1 MDLQIRQLQQDEWD
15 DYAHAVQVGL
25 SFQAGEE
32 ELAEWKRMFEF
43 DRSIAVLDGS
53 AIVGTGGAFSLEMT
67 LPGGATI
74 PTGGLTA
81 ISVLPT
87 HRRRGVLRSMIRR
100 HFDDV
105 LDRGEPV
112 SILNASESTIYGRF
126 GYGAATFRAE
136 LEIDRPH
143 TAFARPVD
151 ATGQVRLLDRQ
162 EALKVVPGVYKRHR
176 LTQPGELSRP
186 LTWWE
191 EAINDPEYLRKDSA
205 PRLWLAYES
214 AAGEF
219 DGFADYR
226 VEDSWQHGLAGHVI
240 RVRQLFA
247 LTPAALAAL
256 ARFLFDL
263 DLAATIELQRRPVD
277 DPVRW
282 LLADHRRLRTT
293 AIGDMLWVRLLDL
306 PAALTARAY
315 SATDRIVLEV
325 RDSMRHQNNRRWLLD
340 ATPTAAECTPTGAD
354 PDLVLDVADLGAA
367 YLGGVRLATL
377 ARSGRVTERTMA
389 AAARADRL
397 LASDPPPWSTTGF

>member
-15 DYAHAVQVGL
+15 AYAHTVQIGL
-25 SFQAGEE
+25 SFQATEE

-43 DRSIAVLDGS
+43 DRSIAALDGS
-53 AIVGTGGAFSLEMT
+53 AIVGTGGAFSLDMT
-67 LPGGATI
+67 LPGGRTI
-74 PTGGLTA
+74 PTGALTA

-105 LDRGEPV
+105 LERGEPV
-112 SILNASESTIYGRF
+112 SILNASESSIYGRF
-126 GYGAATFRAE
+126 GYGPAAFRAE
-136 LEIDRPH
+136 LQIDRPH
-143 TAFARPVD
+143 TAFARPIDV
-151 ATGQVRLLDRQ
+151 TGRVRLLDRS
-162 EALKVVPGVYKRHR
+162 EALKVIPGVYERHR
-176 LTQPGELSRP
+176 LAQPGELSRP

-214 AAGEF
+214 APGEL

-226 VEDSWQHGLAGHVI
+226 VKDNWQGGLAGNVI
-240 RVRQLFA
+240 QVRQLFA
-247 LTPAALAAL
+247 LTPTALAAL

-263 DLAATIELQRRPVD
+263 DLAATIELQRRPLD

-293 AIGDMLWVRLLDL
+293 ATGDMLWLRILDL
-306 PAALTARAY
+306 PATMAARAY
-315 SATDRIVLEV
+315 SSSDRIVLEV
-325 RDSMRHQNNRRWLLD
+325 RDSMRPENNRRWLLD

-354 PDLVLDVADLGAA
+354 PDLILDVADLGAA

-377 ARSGRVTERTMA
+377 ARSGRVLERTRGA
-389 AAARADRL
+389 GARADRL
-397 LASDPPPWSTTGF
+397 LASDPLPWSTTGF